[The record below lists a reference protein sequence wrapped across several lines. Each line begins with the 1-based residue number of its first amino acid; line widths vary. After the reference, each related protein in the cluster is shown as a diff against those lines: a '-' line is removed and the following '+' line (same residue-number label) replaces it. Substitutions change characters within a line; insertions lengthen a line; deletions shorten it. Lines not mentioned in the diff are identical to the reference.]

1 MFSQSLASSDK
12 INREG
17 KTMTRPKVMCL
28 VVLSCAEISDEGRKE
43 LEEVVVGLKKLK
55 NWTIDQIT
63 LMEDQRDLV

>member
-1 MFSQSLASSDK
+1 
-12 INREG
+12 
-17 KTMTRPKVMCL
+17 MCL

-43 LEEVVVGLKKLK
+43 LEETVVALKKLK

>member
-1 MFSQSLASSDK
+1 
-12 INREG
+12 
-17 KTMTRPKVMCL
+17 MTRPKIMCL